1 MEQKIIEISSKFTIL
16 QKDVDELKGKYI
28 KMEKIEND
36 LNTIKT
42 TVAKMEMVDK
52 NIFDKLDF
60 ISNSVKIHKDTFVNH
75 DKKEMEK
82 YGEIDKRLIK
92 IERVLYMLMG
102 AMLLLE
108 LLNKFHLLSLS

>member
-36 LNTIKT
+36 LNAIKT
-42 TVAKMEMVDK
+42 TVAKMEMVDN
-52 NIFDKLDF
+52 NIFDKLDA
-60 ISNSVKIHKDTFVNH
+60 IKTA
-75 DKKEMEK
+75 MAK